1 MTPITGPFSETWA
14 SNPEGPNA
22 VIRSFGS
29 RSWYRQR
36 KPYNL
41 PLTYQVQRGTND
53 VRLLLNNT
61 LVSSSGWNK
70 SFQSKWRP
78 FVYSDLGGGDAML
91 AFITSLESE
100 AKNKALA
107 RFNAKRGERAS
118 LGVTL
123 AETSKTTQ
131 MIEQRARQ
139 TLKVVSA
146 LRHMRLGEA
155 ARHLGISP
163 MTVRERARKASSLQL
178 EISFGWMPF
187 IGDMYKAVQ
196 VLNAPIPWGVTRGS
210 ATVKGDYIV
219 SSGIYGAS
227 THKVK
232 VRAYVAAV
240 LEVERPDLDLAS
252 RLGLT
257 NLPGI
262 AYELVPWSFVANW
275 VFNLEEYLAQFE
287 DFPGVRVVNP
297 HYGVSI
303 DDDFAMWLDD
313 DLSPPVSFTHKGS
326 GFGRSFRRTVGSLP
340 TQNLGLRPSIGM
352 GFSRALN
359 AISLLVQKGIRG
371 R

>member
-1 MTPITGPFSETWA
+1 MQPITGVFNETWA
-14 SNPEGPNA
+14 SNLEGPNA

-41 PLTYQVQRGTND
+41 PLPYQVQRGTND
-53 VRLLLNNT
+53 VRFVPRDELA
-61 LVSSSGWNK
+61 SPSGWNK
-70 SFQSKWRP
+70 SFQAKWRP
-78 FVYSDLGGGDAML
+78 FVFSDSTSGDGM
-91 AFITSLESE
+91 TSFVSSLQSQ
-100 AKNKALA
+100 ALNKALS
-107 RFNAKRGERAS
+107 RFNAKRGETAS

-139 TLKVVSA
+139 CLSVVNS
-146 LRHMRLGEA
+146 LRKMRLGDA
-155 ARHLGISP
+155 ARQLGLAP
-163 MTVRERARKASSLQL
+163 GTVRKKAREMSSLQL

-187 IGDMYKAVQ
+187 IGDMYSAVK
-196 VLNAPIPWGVTRGS
+196 VLNAPIPWGLTRGA
-210 ATVKGDYIV
+210 ATVEADYILTD
-219 SSGIYGAS
+219 GIYGQAS
-227 THKVK
+227 HKLK

-240 LEVERPDLDLAS
+240 LEVERPAVDLAS

-257 NLPGI
+257 NPLGI
-262 AYELVPWSFVANW
+262 AFELIPWSFVANW
-275 VFNLEEYLAQFE
+275 VFNFEEYLGQFE
-287 DFPGVRVVNP
+287 DYPGVKVINP

-303 DDDFAMWLDD
+303 DDDFAMLARSYTDPTKVD
-313 DLSPPVSFTHKGS
+313 YAGK

-340 TQNLGLRPSIGM
+340 SINLGLRPSIGL

-359 AISLLVQKGIRG
+359 AISLLVQKGIRS

>member
-1 MTPITGPFSETWA
+1 
-14 SNPEGPNA
+14 
-22 VIRSFGS
+22 
-29 RSWYRQR
+29 
-36 KPYNL
+36 
-41 PLTYQVQRGTND
+41 
-53 VRLLLNNT
+53 
-61 LVSSSGWNK
+61 
-70 SFQSKWRP
+70 
-78 FVYSDLGGGDAML
+78 ML
-91 AFITSLESE
+91 AFIKGLE
-100 AKNKALA
+100 ADALNKALV

-131 MIEQRARQ
+131 MIERRARQ
-139 TLKVVSA
+139 CLSVVNS
-146 LRHMRLGEA
+146 LRKMRLGDA
-155 ARHLGISP
+155 ARQLGISP
-163 MTVRERARKASSLQL
+163 GTVRKKAREMSSLQL

-187 IGDMYKAVQ
+187 IGDMYKAVE
-196 VLNAPIPWGVTRGS
+196 VLSAPIPWGLTRGA
-210 ATVKGDYIV
+210 ATLSGDYIFTE
-219 SSGIYGAS
+219 GIYGAS

-257 NLPGI
+257 NPLGI
-262 AYELVPWSFVANW
+262 VYELIPWSFVANW
-275 VFNLEEYLAQFE
+275 VFNFEEYLAQFE

-297 HYGVSI
+297 HYGVLI
-303 DDDFAMWLDD
+303 EDDFTMWLK
-313 DLSPPVSFTHKGS
+313 SFTFPHELNHAGA

-340 TQNLGLRPSIGM
+340 TQSLGLRPSIGL